1 MSPHSTTKRLRL
13 SVRQRERKSTAATGS
28 STVPFCV
35 GAHEHAYADLRA
47 VALDRRLQVLVVG
60 LQHAAG
66 ELAAMPGESA
76 WQREG
81 GLTGGEG

>member
-1 MSPHSTTKRLRL
+1 M
-13 SVRQRERKSTAATGS
+13 
-28 STVPFCV
+28 
-35 GAHEHAYADLRA
+35 GAHEHTYADLRA